1 MHPWQQVTIGSGLTL
16 HAPLSIALDPVPMQR
31 EFAALDAA
39 TGPEGRMHMA
49 DDGSWS
55 SITLL
60 DRHFPTEADG
70 FPPGTPT
77 PALRAMPSVS
87 RLLDRLGC
95 RVVSAFVHR
104 QAPGG
109 LLSWHFD
116 VQALHLGESRLI
128 VPILAPPGAVTRIGD
143 EAAAYPP
150 GVVWTGDFSF
160 PHQVE
165 NAPEGQRIVL
175 LIDVR
180 SDDHLR
186 SLAPEG
192 LSAQA
197 ERRIAL
203 SERAVNI
210 LRDAGGL
217 RR

>member
-1 MHPWQQVTIGSGLTL
+1 
-16 HAPLSIALDPVPMQR
+16 
-31 EFAALDAA
+31 
-39 TGPEGRMHMA
+39 MA

-60 DRHFPTEADG
+60 DRRFPTETEA

-95 RVVSAFVHR
+95 RVVSGFVHR

-109 LLSWHFD
+109 ILSWHFD
-116 VQALHLGESRLI
+116 GQALHLGESRLI

-143 EAAAYPP
+143 AAAAYPP

-165 NAPEGQRIVL
+165 NAPESQRIVL

-186 SLAPEG
+186 GLAPEG

-203 SERAVNI
+203 SEQAVNI